1 MKHKNILS
9 TIIASS
15 LLLPGACTER
25 ARVEGSLDGI
35 PADSIYL
42 YRVTNEHYGSVEPV
56 KSIAVTDGRFTLPA
70 DSLAAGLYCF
80 SLQSM
85 ARGEY
90 IAQSANV
97 MLEPRPMHLAIGKD
111 RYGRLTL
118 HATGSDLQD
127 RYEAL
132 QKQKYVAG
140 NRAVLDSLDHL
151 FYAAREKG
159 DRGEMERIRQV
170 SNPYYDSAVEQT
182 SKLLGEE
189 IEKNRGTFFGLYLYY
204 MYRFRNHTFNTREE
218 IAEARAFIAGFDEAS
233 RRSAM
238 YAEVQKALDKF
249 ALCATGSVAPAI
261 TGIGLKG
268 DTLSLDALRGKYVLV
283 DFWFAGCHWCRLEH
297 PYLQKTYRAFRDKG
311 FTILGVS
318 TDRREADWR
327 KAVEEDKSDWNQMLL
342 PREEVQ
348 KVMDAYCI
356 VGFPHIILVNP
367 EGVIVAKELRGD
379 DLYHTVERFVNGA
392 RR

>member
-9 TIIASS
+9 IIASS
-15 LLLPGACTER
+15 LLLLGACGEQAAT
-25 ARVEGSLDGI
+25 VEGNLDGI
-35 PADSIYL
+35 QADSIYL
-42 YRVTNEHYGSVEPV
+42 YRVINEHYGSVEPV
-56 KSIAVTDGRFTLPA
+56 KSVAVTNGQFTFPA
-70 DSLAAGLYCF
+70 DSLATGLYCF

-90 IAQSANV
+90 IQQSVNA
-97 MLEPRPMHLAIGKD
+97 MLEPKSMHLTIGKD
-111 RYGRLTL
+111 AYDQLTL

-159 DRGEMERIRQV
+159 DRQEMERIREV
-170 SNPYYDSAVEQT
+170 STPYYDSGSEQT
-182 SKLLGEE
+182 SKLVSEE

-204 MYRFRNHTFNTREE
+204 TYRFQNHTFDTKEE
-218 IAEARAFIAGFDEAS
+218 IDEARAFIGSFDEAS
-233 RRSAM
+233 RRSDLYGKMQAG
-238 YAEVQKALDKF
+238 LDKF
-249 ALCATGSVAPAI
+249 ALCATGSMAPSI

-268 DTLSLDALRGKYVLV
+268 DTLSLGNLRGKYVLV
-283 DFWFAGCHWCRLEH
+283 DFWFAGCHWCRLEN
-297 PYLQKTYRAFRDKG
+297 PYLQKTYRDFRDKN

-318 TDRREADWR
+318 TDRREEDWR
-327 KAVEEDKSDWNQMLL
+327 KAIEEDKSDWNQILL

-379 DLYHTVERFVNGA
+379 DLYHTVERFVNGVS
-392 RR
+392 